1 MKILVFEGVS
11 SLCEASPTKVL
22 WRDALAGCSVLKYG
36 CGLGAAVAA
45 RDALTGRSTKGLGG
59 AAVGWVL
66 WRMLWRGALLH
77 KRSLRKGLEQEAS
90 KRPARG

>member
-36 CGLGAAVAA
+36 CGLGAAVA
-45 RDALTGRSTKGLGG
+45 GCSG
-59 AAVGWVL
+59 A
-66 WRMLWRGALLH
+66 ML
-77 KRSLRKGLEQEAS
+77 
-90 KRPARG
+90 